1 MFTGGWNRYCM
12 FLKKSLSKGATAASV
27 IILGSM
33 IGMSVAKTV
42 TEIVT
47 NMASH
52 STPREAAVAF
62 VLGVV
67 FWLIVSVVFASIIAY
82 GRYRNDQQQFRK
94 EVGFSE

>member
-1 MFTGGWNRYCM
+1 M

-47 NMASH
+47 NM
-52 STPREAAVAF
+52 VAF